1 MKFRWLF
8 SVLLITTTWAFGQNT
23 WYIHNGGS
31 NGDGSLSNPFNS
43 WSSAMSALSAGDT
56 LRVMPGTYYLTTY
69 INPTNSGNSS
79 ERITIKAH
87 DLSAKPVLKST
98 GTNIIRAASSV
109 THYTWEGI
117 DMDGDFNNGANP
129 LIQLRIG
136 SDYWTFYNCKWYE
149 SHTDGLTVT
158 ESDHTVIDSCEVYYC
173 VNHEAEGVRRDA
185 HGIMFRSGNHMVVN
199 NCNIHHNTGDCIQS
213 GSSLTFPTWDSLII
227 TNNHLWSGMLDTE
240 VNTLPANTYWSEN
253 GIDTKTPDANEI
265 ANSSNPNWKA
275 YIYIDNNVLHGFNGK
290 HDWPAVAIN
299 MSVDA
304 TIKNTIVYESAIAF
318 RLMGADIIAQTGT
331 MSGPPLVTMW
341 NCITYNTFWSSV
353 WIEDDLDDVKIW
365 NCTFDN
371 SIDTLWWPGIH
382 ERAPSYFEA
391 RTNIGDDFDMRNCI
405 FIDSVPPELN
415 GLVGNTVYT
424 ASPADFTDY
433 ENHDYHL
440 AFNSGAVNT
449 GVNISEVETDIEGN
463 PRISDHYDIGAYEAD
478 FSGPPV
484 YVTDIN
490 ISSQNGSAIIERPGE
505 TLQLTASVLPTN
517 ATLKTVTWSVINGS
531 GEATISTSGLV
542 SSVTPGIVTARATAN
557 DGSGIY
563 DNFEITLQ
571 DPPVLVSEIII
582 TASGG
587 ATSIDLPGESL
598 QLTASVLPSN
608 AANKSITWSM
618 INGSGEATVSTSG
631 LVTAISSGTVTARA
645 TANDG
650 SGTYGNYSITI
661 LTPEYAVASIN
672 VTSAGGSSTID
683 SPGGTL
689 QLIAN
694 ILPVNAANQ
703 SVTWL
708 MMNES
713 GEATIDPSGLVTAVS
728 AGTVTA
734 RAKANDG
741 SGIFDDFTITILDAI
756 ISIESI
762 YISVAEGLE
771 PEVAVEQTLQ
781 LQAEIYPANATNKTV
796 TWSIKEHSGKASID
810 VNGLVTGEVAGT
822 VTAVALANDGT
833 SEYDYLALTVLS
845 PNSVIDPGSDSWEA
859 GIIINYSYPYLS
871 VRFENPDESYQSVS
885 LYTMNGVLLLKQD
898 LHSDDFEYEVSG
910 FQPGL
915 YFLEIRG
922 EIHRKISKIVIY

>member
-1 MKFRWLF
+1 MKCTGLF
-8 SVLLITTTWAFGQNT
+8 SILLITTTWAFGQNT

-31 NGDGSLSNPFNS
+31 NGDGSFSNPFNS
-43 WSSAMSALSAGDT
+43 WSGAMNALSAGDT
-56 LRVMPGTYYLTTY
+56 LRVMPGTYNLTTY
-69 INPTNSGNSS
+69 INPTNSGNNS

-87 DLSAKPVLKST
+87 DLNDRPVLKST
-98 GTNIIRAASSV
+98 GTNIIRAASSA

-173 VNHEAEGVRRDA
+173 VNHEAEGIRRDA
-185 HGIMFRSGNHMVVN
+185 HGIMFRSGNHMIIN

-213 GSSLTFPTWDSLII
+213 GSSLTFPTWDSLFI

-240 VNTLPANTYWSEN
+240 VNTLPANTFWSEN

-265 ANSSNPNWKA
+265 ANSPNPDWKA

-299 MSVDA
+299 MSVNA
-304 TIKNTIVYESAIAF
+304 TIKNTIVYESAIGF

-341 NCITYNTFWSSV
+341 NCMTYDTYWSSIWV
-353 WIEDDLDDVKIW
+353 EDDLDDVKIW

-391 RTNIGDDFDMRNCI
+391 RTNIGDNFDMRNCI
-405 FIDSVPPELN
+405 FVDSMPPELN
-415 GLVGNTVYT
+415 GLVDNNVYI
-424 ASPADFTDY
+424 AGPADFADY

-449 GVNISEVETDIEGN
+449 GVNIPEVETDIEGN
-463 PRISDHYDIGAYEAD
+463 PRIPDHYDIGAYEAD

-490 ISSQNGSAIIERPGE
+490 ITSQNGSATIERPGE

-531 GEATISTSGLV
+531 GEATINTSGLV
-542 SSVTPGIVTARATAN
+542 TSVAPGMVTARATAN

-563 DNFEITLQ
+563 DHFDITLQ
-571 DPPVLVSEIII
+571 NSPVLVSEIII
-582 TASGG
+582 TAPGG
-587 ATSIDLPGESL
+587 VTSIDLPGESL

-608 AANKSITWSM
+608 ATNKTVTWS
-618 INGSGEATVSTSG
+618 ILNDSGEATINPSG
-631 LVTAISSGTVTARA
+631 LVTAISSGTVIARA

-650 SGTYGNYSITI
+650 SGIYGNYSINI
-661 LTPEYAVASIN
+661 LTPQFAVASIN
-672 VTSAGGSSTID
+672 VTSANGSSTID
-683 SPGGTL
+683 SPGETL

-694 ILPVNAANQ
+694 VQPVNATNQ

-708 MMNES
+708 IMNES
-713 GEATIDPSGLVTAVS
+713 GEAAINSSGLVTAIS
-728 AGTVTA
+728 AGIVTA

-741 SGIFDDFTITILDAI
+741 SGIYDDFMITIHDEVV
-756 ISIESI
+756 SIESI
-762 YISVAEGLE
+762 YLSVAEGLE
-771 PEVAVEQTLQ
+771 PEVSVGQTLQ
-781 LQAEIYPANATNKTV
+781 LQAEIYPANATDQSV
-796 TWSIKEHSGKASID
+796 TWSIKEHSGEASVD
-810 VNGLVTGEVAGT
+810 VNGLVTGETVGT
-822 VTAVALANDGT
+822 VTAVVMANDGT
-833 SEYDYLALTVLS
+833 AEYDYLMLTVLN
-845 PNSVIDPGSDSWEA
+845 PNSLTDPGSDNWDS
-859 GIIINYSYPYLS
+859 GIMINYSYPYLS
-871 VRFENPDESYQSVS
+871 VRFENPHEYYQYIS
-885 LYTMNGVLLLKQD
+885 LYNTNGVLLFKQE
-898 LHSDDFEYEVSG
+898 LHSDYFEYEVSG

-922 EIHRKISKIVIY
+922 EMNRKIAKIAIY